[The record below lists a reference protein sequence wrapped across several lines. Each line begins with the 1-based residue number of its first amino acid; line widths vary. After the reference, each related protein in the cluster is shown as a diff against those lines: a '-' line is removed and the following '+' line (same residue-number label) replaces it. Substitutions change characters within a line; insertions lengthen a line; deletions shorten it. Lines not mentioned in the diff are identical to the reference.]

1 MVKRPSAYPY
11 SPYALRLSFSLSV
24 WFVLWLTFAD
34 WQRMSTFLAHMC
46 FPRFPSTYFHYN
58 LLLFAAVDICLRN
71 AAGNNSNS
79 SRRHESDCFSD
90 YAEAQLKLIELSFSR
105 NEKGEKH
112 LKFFG

>member
-11 SPYALRLSFSLSV
+11 SPYALRFSFSLSV

-71 AAGNNSNS
+71 AAGNSNS
-79 SRRHESDCFSD
+79 SRRHEYDCFSD
-90 YAEAQLKLIELSFSR
+90 YAEAQLKLIELTFSR

-112 LKFFG
+112 LKFFV